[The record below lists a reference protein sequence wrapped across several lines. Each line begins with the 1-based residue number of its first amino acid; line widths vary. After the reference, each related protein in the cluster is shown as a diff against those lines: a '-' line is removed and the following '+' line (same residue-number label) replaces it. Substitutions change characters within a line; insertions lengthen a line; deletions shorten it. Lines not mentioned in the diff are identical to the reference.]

1 MSDLISR
8 IALLESL
15 MHCDGL
21 GRKSLDTVLQTIN
34 EQPTVDAVAV
44 VHGEWLEFDIDYG
57 GIPTVG
63 YQCSECGQSNGFI
76 ADFCPNCGAD
86 MRKEGGVNE
95 NNGNSE

>member
-1 MSDLISR
+1 
-8 IALLESL
+8 

-34 EQPTVDAVAV
+34 EQPTVDAGAV

-76 ADFCPNCGAD
+76 ADFCPN
-86 MRKEGGVNE
+86 
-95 NNGNSE
+95 